1 MLNENTYIN
10 THIRWENEGLTK
22 RQRHQKWLEI
32 LLTEEHDMK
41 KQARLTRDN
50 DGSLP
55 YYRDLYD
62 KIYLTICERKHWDK
76 WQYAVFR
83 SYNFPCGQ
91 QEVRF
96 SSLDEA
102 FSWLRG
108 SMYGGYDI
116 IKDDRPS
123 FVYHDTNAELFEN
136 KTHIFRLIYAQPSI
150 VYYKKSEQLG
160 GWGSFKEAV
169 DEGNKILAE
178 LLKEKAPELFTEEE
192 LEQC

>member
-1 MLNENTYIN
+1 MLNENFYIS
-10 THIRWENEGLTK
+10 THIQWEHEGLTK

-32 LLTEEHDMK
+32 LQKEENDMK

-62 KIYLTICERKHWDK
+62 RLFLEIHDRKNYDK
-76 WQYAVFR
+76 YQYAVFR

-96 SSLDEA
+96 SSLSEA
-102 FSWLRG
+102 FSWLDG
-108 SMYGGYDI
+108 GMYGSYDI
-116 IKDDRPS
+116 IKDDRPH
-123 FVYHDTNAELFEN
+123 FVYHGTNSEIFEN
-136 KTHIFRLIYAQPSI
+136 KTHIFRLIYATPSI
-150 VYYKKSEQLG
+150 IYYKQPEQISC
-160 GWGSFKEAV
+160 WVSFKEAL

-192 LEQC
+192 LA